1 VKEPHRRSLRRRFDN
16 PTTAVQENGAY
27 GGQGKAAGCVPLAAL
42 LSLNFSFFVLAI
54 TSQNIN
60 PRSNMPA
67 SDIEGRR

>member
-1 VKEPHRRSLRRRFDN
+1 MGDE
-16 PTTAVQENGAY
+16 
-27 GGQGKAAGCVPLAAL
+27 GKAAGCVPLAAL